1 MKFAIAIQDG
11 AAQDGATIATHGG
24 RSRSFLLFD
33 AEKGGDPVAAGRLDL
48 AEDMVLHLHGD
59 GKPHPIDAVQ
69 VVVAGTS
76 GQGFVNHMRRRGI
89 EPVVTAESD
98 PVQAIRDYFAGAV
111 KPAPA
116 PEHPHAHHEGGHRH
130 R

>member
-1 MKFAIAIQDG
+1 MKFAIAT
-11 AAQDGATIATHGG
+11 QDGATIATHGG
-24 RSRSFLLFD
+24 RTRCFLLFD
-33 AEKGGDPVAAGRLDL
+33 AERGAEPVAAGRLDL

-59 GKPHPIDAVQ
+59 GKPHPIDAVA
-69 VVVAGTS
+69 VVVAGMS

-98 PVQAIRDYFAGAV
+98 PARAIRDYLAGTV

-116 PEHPHAHHEGGHRH
+116 PEHPHAHHEGGHH
-130 R
+130 HHH